1 MLLMLSHLSS
11 NYQASFSRNPMSLTT
26 SLTMDTSTNCQINR
40 SLFNFTVIQLVMTP
54 LGLSMKVHVG
64 LEHLNGADTND
75 VIILLD
81 FN

>member
-1 MLLMLSHLSS
+1 MLIFAHLSS

-26 SLTMDTSTNCQINR
+26 SLTMDTSTTCQVNR

-54 LGLSMKVHVG
+54 LGLSKKVTVH
-64 LEHLNGADTND
+64 LEYLNGADTND

>member
-1 MLLMLSHLSS
+1 MLAHLSR
-11 NYQASFSRNPMSLTT
+11 NYQASYLRNPMSLTT
-26 SLTMDTSTNCQINR
+26 SLTLDTSSTCLIAR

-54 LGLSMKVHVG
+54 SGLSMMGTVA
-64 LEHLNGADTND
+64 LEHLNGAATND